1 MKSRATRYI
10 TIVTVIG
17 VAVLAV
23 ELMRSPWTS
32 PGMFLVYLLATVI
45 ASALKVEL
53 PGISGTLSI
62 NLIVN
67 LLAVVELS
75 PREALVV
82 GCTSAVCQSLWRKHH
97 VESIHV
103 LFNLGQIALSIE
115 LSQLVFHQSAR
126 VLGPNLP
133 LRLLATSSAYF
144 LANTLLVAEVIA
156 LSEKRQFGKTWSEFY
171 LWSFSNYLVGGVL
184 VCVVAWS
191 NANLGWQ
198 ASAMMVPVGYL
209 LYRSYRLYLGKLEE
223 EKKHVEQMASLHLR
237 TIEALALAI
246 DAKDHAT
253 HDHLQRVRIFAV
265 EVGTEMGLTDGDLEA
280 LRAASLLH
288 DIGKLAVP
296 EHIINKPGK
305 LTPEEFDKM
314 KIHPIVGG
322 EILERVNFPYPVVP
336 IVRSHHERWDGKG
349 YPDGLCGEEIPIGA
363 RILAAVDCLDA
374 LASDRQ
380 YRRALPLQEAMAV
393 VAAGAGTLFDE
404 RVIEVLQRRYEELER
419 KAQALCDGPE
429 AKKLSTNVKVTKGH
443 APAAGFERAKPSARN
458 GDFLAPIVAAR
469 REAQTL
475 LEFSSDVGRSL
486 SLHETLS
493 LVAARLR
500 KLVPY
505 NAAAI

>member
-1 MKSRATRYI
+1 MKSRATGYI
-10 TIVTVIG
+10 TIVMVIG

-23 ELMRSPWTS
+23 ELMRSPWVS

-75 PREALVV
+75 PGEALVI
-82 GCTSAVCQSLWRKHH
+82 GCTSAICQSLWRKHH
-97 VESIHV
+97 VESVHV

-115 LSQLVFHQSAR
+115 LAQLVFHQSAR

-156 LSEKRQFGKTWSEFY
+156 LTEKRDFRKTWSEFY

-184 VCVVAWS
+184 ACAVAWS
-191 NANLGWQ
+191 NAHLGWQ
-198 ASAMMVPVGYL
+198 VSAMMVPVGYL
-209 LYRSYRLYLGKLEE
+209 LYRSYRLYFGKLED

-246 DAKDHAT
+246 DAKDHTT
-253 HDHLQRVRIFAV
+253 HDHLQRVRVFAV
-265 EVGTEMGLTDGDLEA
+265 EVGKEMRLADDEMEA

-305 LTPEEFDKM
+305 LSPEEFDKM

-336 IVRSHHERWDGKG
+336 IVRAHHETVGRQ
-349 YPDGLCGEEIPIGA
+349 GLPGRTPGRGDPNWCAHPGGSGLPGCAGLRPAIP
-363 RILAAVDCLDA
+363 
-374 LASDRQ
+374 ASD
-380 YRRALPLQEAMAV
+380 AV
-393 VAAGAGTLFDE
+393 A
-404 RVIEVLQRRYEELER
+404 
-419 KAQALCDGPE
+419 
-429 AKKLSTNVKVTKGH
+429 
-443 APAAGFERAKPSARN
+443 
-458 GDFLAPIVAAR
+458 
-469 REAQTL
+469 
-475 LEFSSDVGRSL
+475 
-486 SLHETLS
+486 
-493 LVAARLR
+493 
-500 KLVPY
+500 
-505 NAAAI
+505 